1 MWGKVMQEIVTAY
14 RCTYDERLNTPTCF
28 INQDVVGLNLVQ
40 SWDAYCSHCGY
51 GNKHIGIATVN
62 PQTKPNFLLSK
73 EFSKQKEYLICC
85 KKQAEMEHLLPFI
98 NPLAEKIS
106 FYDGQIEDFSFLEK
120 FPCLTHIR
128 LSSSRCTH
136 LWDIQKTPNLMY
148 LSVEG
153 KQLFDISAVKFARN
167 LRVFE
172 FTIATSRMDRQNIQS
187 LVGLSN
193 LPLLERVEIQ
203 GARLQ
208 DENID
213 HLISIPNLKSL
224 WVSPD
229 MYSTESFAKF
239 EKKKFK
245 INEEYGIF
253 LNKEED
259 DEIWRYG
266 NDCKRLRISKDK
278 PLKIQEYLDTYYML
292 MSKYE

>member
-1 MWGKVMQEIVTAY
+1 MQDIVRVH
-14 RCTYDERLNTPTCF
+14 RCSYDERLSTPNCF
-28 INQDVVGLNLVQ
+28 VSQDIVGLNLVQ
-40 SWDAYCSHCGY
+40 SWNGHCSQCVY
-51 GNKHIGIATVN
+51 GNKNIGIVTVTHQ
-62 PQTKPNFLLSK
+62 PKPAFLFSN

-85 KKQAEMEHLLPFI
+85 KKQAEIEHILPFI
-98 NPLAEKIS
+98 NPLAEKIC
-106 FYDGQIEDFSFLEK
+106 FFDGQIEDFAFLEK
-120 FPCLTHIR
+120 FPCLTHLR
-128 LSSSRCTH
+128 FSSSRCTH
-136 LWDIQKTPNLMY
+136 LSWNIQKTPNLLH

-153 KQLFDISAVKFARN
+153 KRLFDISAVQFAYK
-167 LRVFE
+167 LQVFE
-172 FTIATSRMDRQNIQS
+172 FTIATSRTDRQAIQS
-187 LVGLSN
+187 LAGLSN

-245 INEEYGIF
+245 INQKYGIF
-253 LNKEED
+253 LNHEND

-266 NDCKRLRISKDK
+266 NDCKRLRIPKDK
-278 PLKIQEYLDTYYML
+278 PLKIQEYLDAYYML
-292 MSKYE
+292 MNKYE